1 MPILLTIFNDLWQWT
16 IELAGWIWM
25 HPSVL
30 VLIGSGA
37 LIPACFWFWL
47 YYRQVY
53 MDKDDTKFMVITFLW
68 GTSSVLI
75 VLVVNYFSKILL
87 GIDLADIVQDA
98 SRNGQVWLVIV
109 GYMILGGLEEY
120 AKFLIISRI
129 NNKQVSFNR
138 IVDGIE
144 YAIAGALGFAFLEN
158 IAYFAVAANEYAP
171 GGLSNILALITNV
184 NFIQVVIARNSG
196 TMLMHTIFSGFIGYY
211 YGKARVLELE
221 AEISEK
227 KKLHNYLLVKG
238 VQSRVQRLKALW
250 QNHHFPIPHSIRIRK
265 DELIAEGLIVAMI
278 LHALYNSLLHFDLA
292 WIIAPLVMLEFGLIM
307 YELHLEKNLYVYD
320 LEKAERNEIRLE
332 LRQGALQKALKT
344 TPDKVT
350 KKSQKNQLSN

>member
-1 MPILLTIFNDLWQWT
+1 MPIILTIFSDLWQWAL
-16 IELAGWIWM
+16 ELASWIWM

-30 VLIGSGA
+30 LLIGSGA

-53 MDKDDTKFMVITFLW
+53 MDKDDTKYMVLTFLW
-68 GTSSVLI
+68 GTSAILI

-87 GIDLADIVQDA
+87 GIDLAEIVEDA
-98 SRNGQVWLVIV
+98 SRNGQVWLVIL
-109 GYMILGGLEEY
+109 GFMILGGLEEY

-129 NNKQVSFNR
+129 NNRQISFNR

-144 YAIAGALGFAFLEN
+144 YAVAGALGFAFLEN

-171 GGLSNILALITNV
+171 GGLSNILALVTNV
-184 NFIQVVIARNSG
+184 SFIQVVIARNIG
-196 TMLMHTIFSGFIGYY
+196 TMLMHTIFSGFLGYY
-211 YGKARVLELE
+211 YGKARVIELA

-238 VQSRVQRLKALW
+238 VQSRVQRLKTLW

-265 DELIAEGLIVAMI
+265 DELIAEGLLVAVI

-332 LRQGALQKALKT
+332 LRQGALQKMLKT
-344 TPDKVT
+344 PSENTA
-350 KKSQKNQLSN
+350 KKRQKKTAK